1 MKYNAIGWI
10 RDRKGN
16 VVRYN
21 VKDVCNCITQFS
33 DGSGF
38 KDPDTLMAN
47 TSPYILIEHDDG
59 QQEIRRLT
67 PREVYRL
74 MGVSDPDIDLL
85 LTTKMKSEL
94 EDNGPQLMLFGDD
107 EWSDMIT
114 GDYEVPLISP
124 SEHYKLAGNSIVV
137 DVLTAIYRQLLPQG
151 KQISIVT
158 LCSGYDSQCLALR
171 RISDYRLVRWAEFD
185 PESSRPLDKQPAV
198 VAHNLLFPEVAKL
211 NVGDMTKADWQSV
224 GEQDI
229 DLLTYSTPC
238 TDISKAGRQAG
249 LEKGSGTR
257 SAVLWYTEQA
267 IQSLRPRY
275 LLQEN
280 VASLVSKKMKPQF
293 DEWLSTLERLGYRN
307 EWRILNAKHYGVP
320 QNRERVFCVS
330 IRNDIATDFA
340 WPERQP
346 LNRTMADIVEQN
358 VDRSYYLPPESVEAF
373 RRRL

>member
-1 MKYNAIGWI
+1 M
-10 RDRKGN
+10 RDKQGN
-16 VVRYN
+16 VIRYN

-33 DGSGF
+33 DGTGY
-38 KDPDTLMAN
+38 KDPETLMAN
-47 TSPYILIEHDDG
+47 TSPYIFIEHDDG
-59 QQEIRRLT
+59 LQEIRRLT

-74 MGVSDPDIDLL
+74 MGVSDADIDLL

-94 EDNGPQLMLFGDD
+94 EDNGPQMMLFGDE

-114 GDYEVPLISP
+114 GDYEVPLIAS
-124 SEHYKLAGNSIVV
+124 SEHYKLAGNSIAV
-137 DVLTAIYRQLLPQG
+137 DVLTAIYRQLLPTDR
-151 KQISIVT
+151 QISIVT
-158 LCSGYDSQCLALR
+158 LCSGYDSTVLALR
-171 RISDYRLVRWAEFD
+171 GLTDYRLVRWAEFD
-185 PESSRPLDKQPAV
+185 PESSRPLSKQPAV
-198 VAHNLLFPEVAKL
+198 VAHNLLFPEAASL
-211 NVGDMTKADWQSV
+211 NIGDITKADWQSV

-280 VASLVSKKMKPQF
+280 VSSLVSKKMMPQF
-293 DEWLSTLERLGYRN
+293 EEWLSTLERLDYRN
-307 EWRILNAKHYGVP
+307 EWRVLNAKHYGVP

-330 IRNDIATDFA
+330 IRNDIASDFA
-340 WPERQP
+340 WPERLP
-346 LNRTMADIVEQN
+346 LTRTIADIVEQD